1 MNTSPKPFY
10 NPRQNHLLAA
20 LSASDRE
27 RLAPDLKLV
36 HLQRGQVLCDAG
48 ATPTHVYFPITAIVS
63 LLHISLSGG
72 TSEIAV
78 VGNEGV
84 VGMSLFSVGG
94 VELEQTRVQTTGAS
108 YRLGARVAQAETS
121 RSGQILA
128 TLLNY
133 AHALMAQMA
142 QTAIYAKHHSL
153 EQQLCRRLLMGLD
166 RLTSDEM
173 EMTQQVLGDLLGVRR
188 ESVTNIALKLQ
199 QAGVIRYS
207 RGHLAVLDRE
217 RLEQHAGGDFSP
229 ALGSLRVSR
238 AASVM
243 QCAA

>member
-1 MNTSPKPFY
+1 MNTSARQFH
-10 NPRQNHLLAA
+10 NPRQNQLLAA
-20 LSASDRE
+20 LSVSDRE
-27 RLAPDLKLV
+27 RLAPHLELV

-48 ATPTHVYFPITAIVS
+48 ATPTFVYFPITAIMS

-84 VGMSLFSVGG
+84 VGMSLFCAGG
-94 VELEQTRVQTTGAS
+94 VEQEQTRVQTAGAS
-108 YRLGARVAQAETS
+108 YRLGARVAKEETS

-133 AHALMAQMA
+133 AHALIAQMA
-142 QTAIYAKHHSL
+142 QTAIYTKHHSL

-173 EMTQQVLGDLLGVRR
+173 EMTHEVLGDLLGVRR

-207 RGHLAVLDRE
+207 RGHLAVLDRQ
-217 RLEQHAGGDFSP
+217 RLEQHASGRSP
-229 ALGSLRVSR
+229 QVHIGLRAPSAVP
-238 AASVM
+238 VM

>member
-1 MNTSPKPFY
+1 MNTPPKQLHD
-10 NPRQNHLLAA
+10 PRQNQLLAA
-20 LSASDRE
+20 LSARDRE
-27 RLAPDLKLV
+27 RLTPDLELV
-36 HLQRGQVLCDAG
+36 HLQRGQVLCEAG

-63 LLHISLSGG
+63 LLHISFSGG

-84 VGMSLFSVGG
+84 VGMSLFSSGG

-108 YRLGARVAQAETS
+108 YRLGARVAKEENS

-142 QTAIYAKHHSL
+142 QTAIYTKHHSL

-173 EMTQQVLGDLLGVRR
+173 EMTHEVLGDLLGVRR

-207 RGHLAVLDRE
+207 RGHIAVLDRE
-217 RLEQHAGGDFSP
+217 RLEQHASGDFSP
-229 ALGSLRVSR
+229 VHGTMRVSR